1 VASPDWSISAT
12 NDIARTD
19 LELTTAGTRTLDEL
33 VQLVGL
39 AARLADLGDDDI
51 RVDAAPRPFRRR
63 RGPRTGRR
71 ALDGNEAMLFGVIE
85 PVTGPAGADER
96 AELIRLEPDDL
107 VDALEAARSVQPRVE
122 DAPPLGE
129 ADATELHRAAGDP
142 EEEQAALVLQLRH
155 RQRDHFV
162 VGERCV
168 RQSLRPQIVRRRL
181 RTWWM
186 SQGGSRM
193 TTSKRGRTE
202 QSNERMS

>member
-1 VASPDWSISAT
+1 MARTELVADGEEAGTSVVASSDWQISAI
-12 NDIARTD
+12 NDLVRTD
-19 LELTTAGTRTLDEL
+19 LELASAGTGALDEL

-107 VDALEAARSVQPRVE
+107 IDALEAAKST
-122 DAPPLGE
+122 PP
-129 ADATELHRAAGDP
+129 A
-142 EEEQAALVLQLRH
+142 V
-155 RQRDHFV
+155 
-162 VGERCV
+162 
-168 RQSLRPQIVRRRL
+168 
-181 RTWWM
+181 M
-186 SQGGSRM
+186 
-193 TTSKRGRTE
+193 
-202 QSNERMS
+202 